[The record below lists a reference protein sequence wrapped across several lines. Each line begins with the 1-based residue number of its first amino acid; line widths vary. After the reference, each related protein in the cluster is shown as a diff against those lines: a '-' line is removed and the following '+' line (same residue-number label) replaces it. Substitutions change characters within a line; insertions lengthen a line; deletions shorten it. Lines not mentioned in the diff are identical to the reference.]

1 MILPILKRAALQLR
15 FRRHLVLPGLVI
27 SLGLFVSTH
36 LIISCTGTRTV
47 VAAAP
52 IIRGAKFVGAAS
64 CASCHEPITKT
75 FPGSVHARMHP
86 SPGAAGVDTS
96 CESCHG
102 PGSRHVDAGGGT
114 TFHRLIV
121 NPGKSAEACFKCH
134 VGVHAEF
141 RLPSHHPVLE
151 KHMNCVQC
159 HDPHG
164 HDIMKPAGGLGFARR
179 NQSCAQCHREQT
191 RHFVFEH
198 EAMRE
203 GCTICHQPHGSVNA
217 KLLVQRD
224 SNLCLRCHAQ
234 VPGAGGGVVIGK
246 MDHSF
251 FLRQGNCSTVG
262 CHTAVHGS
270 NIHPKLL
277 Y

>member
-1 MILPILKRAALQLR
+1 MIRTFLARTALQLR
-15 FRRHLVLPGLVI
+15 RRLHLILPGLVI
-27 SLGLFVSTH
+27 APGLFVSIH
-36 LIISCTGTRTV
+36 LILSCTGTRTAV
-47 VAAAP
+47 IAP
-52 IIRGAKFVGAAS
+52 PTIKGAEFVGTGA
-64 CASCHEPITKT
+64 CATCHEPITRN

-86 SPGAAGVDTS
+86 SPVAQGVDIS

-102 PGSRHVDAGGGT
+102 PGSSHVAAGGGT
-114 TFHRLIV
+114 TFNRLIV
-121 NPGKSAEACFKCH
+121 NPGKSAEACFQCH
-134 VGVHAEF
+134 VATHAEF

-151 KHMNCVQC
+151 NHMNCVQC

-164 HDIMKPAGGLGFARR
+164 HDIGRPAGGFGFARR

-191 RHFVFEH
+191 RNFVYEH
-198 EAMRE
+198 EALRE
-203 GCTICHQPHGSVNA
+203 GCTTCHQPHGSVND

-224 SNLCLRCHAQ
+224 SNLCLKCHAQ
-234 VPGAGGGVVIGK
+234 VPGAAGSAVIGK
-246 MDHSF
+246 VDHSF
-251 FLRQGNCSTVG
+251 FLRQGSCSS